1 MKYAQA
7 SREAI
12 HAVVSALALTVDLAS
27 VFQGVSKGAIYSLRT
42 IVCYFGHHYQVC
54 CRLNFPWLSGMAQT
68 YACSLC
74 HQSNDTGYVSVVCNL
89 LQAMAD

>member
-1 MKYAQA
+1 MSKARRRESRHHPHEWECVQA

-54 CRLNFPWLSGMAQT
+54 CRLMAQWRSST
-68 YACSLC
+68 A
-74 HQSNDTGYVSVVCNL
+74 
-89 LQAMAD
+89 